1 MVTVAIA
8 GGTGKLGRTIAK
20 ALKAGNKHQVIILSR
35 QTSSQLDIGCP
46 VLPVDYTDA
55 QGLKAQLEAKSV
67 HTIISTLQVNS
78 AESGA
83 CEINLVRAASQS
95 RTTKRFIASE
105 WSIPVPDPRLYLP
118 QQEIRN
124 ATIEELCGTD
134 LEWTT
139 VYNGF
144 IMDSF
149 GIPHIKSYMGPIG
162 IHIDMS
168 NKTASIPGS
177 GDEKMM
183 FTYSVD
189 IARFVEAA
197 LDLPKWDDQ
206 LFCYGDIRTYN
217 EVLQLAEEN
226 IGAKFH
232 VVHDDI
238 EKLEKGNMTEL
249 PCHQMVYSRIPKAAA
264 QRRFSLFG
272 LYSIRGYF
280 NNPENKGTLN
290 DIFPYIKTSS
300 VADIMGAWKGKN

>member
-1 MVTVAIA
+1 MVNVAIA
-8 GGTGKLGRTIAK
+8 GGTGKLGRTIAEV
-20 ALKAGNKHQVIILSR
+20 LKAGKKHQAIILSR
-35 QTSSQLDIGCP
+35 QTSTQPELDFP
-46 VLPVDYTDA
+46 VLQVDYTNV
-55 QGLKAQLEAKSV
+55 QGLKAQLEASSV
-67 HTIISTLQVNS
+67 HTIISTLQVTS
-78 AESGA
+78 PESGA
-83 CEINLVRAASQS
+83 CEINLARAASQS
-95 RTTKRFIASE
+95 QTTKRFITSE
-105 WSIPVPDPRLYLP
+105 WSIPVPNPRLYLP

-124 ATIEELCGTD
+124 ATIEELRRTD

-162 IHIDMS
+162 IHIDMA
-168 NKTASIPGS
+168 NKAASIPGP

-197 LDLPKWDDQ
+197 LDLPKWDEQ

-217 EVLQLAEEN
+217 EVIELAEKN
-226 IGAKFH
+226 TGVKFN
-232 VVHDDI
+232 VAHDEI
-238 EKLEKGNMTEL
+238 EKLEKGEMTEL
-249 PCHQMVYSRIPKAAA
+249 PCHQMVYSRMPRAVA

-272 LYSIRGYF
+272 LYSIHGYF

-290 DIFPYIKTSS
+290 DIFPHMKTSS